1 MSAAMVRG
9 WIVSSDPSSSTIRT
23 MSVCSKVGSAIPATW
38 TGLVRREPGP
48 GSRISIASSG
58 SVGIEVARGTVAL
71 AGGGGDVGESEGVG
85 LCSPGEGKLQAA
97 RRTSRVQVVIF
108 AIFIWISP
116 VGGECNRD

>member
-1 MSAAMVRG
+1 
-9 WIVSSDPSSSTIRT
+9 

-48 GSRISIASSG
+48 GSRISIVSSDSIRG
-58 SVGIEVARGTVAL
+58 VGLEVARGIVAL
-71 AGGGGDVGESEGVG
+71 ARGGRDVGESVRVG
-85 LCSPGEGKLQAA
+85 LCNPGDGKLQAA

-116 VGGECNRD
+116 LDGECNRD